1 MKLQNVLPVAIAS
14 LATAQNSEDT
24 PSLTDALAS
33 QNDTLSTLA
42 GLLEGQPDLVETL
55 AGLENIT
62 ILAPSNDA
70 LEKFLN
76 DTEVAA
82 MAASDPSLVAA
93 LLTYHV
99 LNGTYYAS
107 DVTNTTAFIP
117 TLLTNTTYSN
127 VTGGQ
132 VVSASAED
140 DTVSFYSALK
150 QQSNVTEA
158 NLNFTGGTIHIINE
172 VLAIPMNV
180 SSTAVA
186 AGLRSLVG
194 AVTQADLASTLDGLE
209 DVTIFAPYDEA
220 FAAIGSATGELS
232 EEQLAQILQY
242 HVVQGTVGYSSG
254 LSNTTLETVEGSDI
268 RVTVGDD
275 GVYVN
280 SAKVIIPDVLVA
292 NGVVHVIDGVLNPDN
307 AEATPNPSTTTPAF
321 SGASTA
327 SDGAVPF
334 TSGVET
340 VSEAPTN
347 LAPEETSSSDGG
359 SGGGEDGDVNES
371 ESTEA
376 GPRATAAVAMGIL
389 FGGAA
394 VALNNF

>member
-1 MKLQNVLPVAIAS
+1 MKAHQLLPVALAAF
-14 LATAQNSEDT
+14 ATAQDSGDT
-24 PSLTDALAS
+24 PSLAEALAS
-33 QNDTLSTLA
+33 QNDTLSALN
-42 GLLEGQPDLVETL
+42 GLLQAQPDLVDTL
-55 AGLENIT
+55 TNLENIT
-62 ILAPSNDA
+62 ILAPSNEA
-70 LEKFLN
+70 LESFLN
-76 DTEVAA
+76 NTEVAA
-82 MAASDPSLVAA
+82 MVAADPSIVPAILS
-93 LLTYHV
+93 YHV

-107 DVTNTTAFIP
+107 NVTDTAAFIP
-117 TLLTNTTYSN
+117 TLLTNATYSN

-132 VVSASAED
+132 VVSAIAEG

-158 NLNFTGGTIHIINE
+158 NLNFTGGTIHIINQ

-186 AGLRSLVG
+186 AELRSLVG
-194 AVTQADLASTLDGLE
+194 AVTQADLATTLDTLE

-220 FAAIGSATGELS
+220 FAAIGSVTGELS
-232 EEQLAQILQY
+232 EEQLSKILTY

-254 LSNTTLETVEGSDI
+254 LMNMSLETVEGSNLTI
-268 RVTVGDD
+268 TVGDD
-275 GVYVN
+275 GVFVN

-307 AEATPNPSTTTPAF
+307 AEATANPSTTTPAF

-327 SDGAVPF
+327 TDGAVPF
-334 TSGVET
+334 TSGVPT

-347 LAPEETSSSDGG
+347 LAPEETGS
-359 SGGGEDGDVNES
+359 SGGGAGGDS
-371 ESTEA
+371 EGETSTDA
-376 GPRATAAVAMGIL
+376 GPRATAAVAMGVL

-394 VALNNF
+394 IALNNF